1 MLCFLPRVQW
11 WALLEKLMKD
21 KCKSVERS
29 QRKGMGRGLE
39 RWWLK

>member
-1 MLCFLPRVQW
+1 
-11 WALLEKLMKD
+11 MKD
-21 KCKSVERS
+21 KCEGLERS